1 MLEEKLDEVKK
12 IAWKDKVKLWEKK
25 YMDSKEGTSWFWKS
39 EIELMKGMSF
49 STWLTA
55 VSDSRIC

>member
-25 YMDSKEGTSWFWKS
+25 YKHSKKGTSWFWKS
-39 EIELMKGMSF
+39 EIELMKGISC